1 MSLTKQ
7 TLRSKTRSDTVL
19 SKIIA
24 FVERSRPSDR
34 KILSDDLQVY
44 FDKRFKLSFEDG
56 IAM

>member
-19 SKIIA
+19 SKVIA
-24 FVERSRPSDR
+24 FVERSWPSDR